1 MSMRNPLERRVIAA
15 LLMVLL
21 TACHSWRPTTVSP
34 QGWTPEER
42 PSSVRATLTNGETIT
57 VENPIVRN
65 DGPTPNRWTVKC
77 LCFLS
82 SPKSLWSQK
91 LPLRRRRR
99 GVAACPAR

>member
-1 MSMRNPLERRVIAA
+1 MGSSPMNSLPRAE
-15 LLMVLL
+15 LMLIQRECQRMPPFV
-21 TACHSWRPTTVSP
+21 
-34 QGWTPEER
+34 E
-42 PSSVRATLTNGETIT
+42 TLRTSQC
-57 VENPIVRN
+57 
-65 DGPTPNRWTVKC
+65 GPTPNRWTVKC

>member
-1 MSMRNPLERRVIAA
+1 MSRLTPLARRVMRRANMSGKSII
-15 LLMVLL
+15 LCTTLMLF
-21 TACHSWRPTTVSP
+21 S
-34 QGWTPEER
+34 
-42 PSSVRATLTNGETIT
+42 
-57 VENPIVRN
+57 
-65 DGPTPNRWTVKC
+65 GPTPNRWTVKC

>member
-1 MSMRNPLERRVIAA
+1 MRKTRFTEEQIAMA
-15 LLMVLL
+15 L
-21 TACHSWRPTTVSP
+21 R
-34 QGWTPEER
+34 QGEVGTPVAEIIRKLGISEQTYYR
-42 PSSVRATLTNGETIT
+42 WKRKY
-57 VENPIVRN
+57 
-65 DGPTPNRWTVKC
+65 GPTPNRWTVKC